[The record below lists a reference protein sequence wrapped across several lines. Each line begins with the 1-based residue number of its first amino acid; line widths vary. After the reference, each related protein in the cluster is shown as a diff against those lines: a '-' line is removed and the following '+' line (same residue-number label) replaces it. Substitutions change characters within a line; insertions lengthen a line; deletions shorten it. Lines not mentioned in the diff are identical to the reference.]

1 MPPRSDNEIDVPTD
15 AGTLIVPADATAE
28 ETAAIAAAVGA
39 HLRDREEAAAVAAAS
54 DGDDTWDGTR
64 WQFAGRLE
72 GLGGHSGRVP
82 RDVPTDGWSAAG
94 RLEGL

>member
-1 MPPRSDNEIDVPTD
+1 MPPSSDDETDVSAD
-15 AGTLIVPADATAE
+15 AGTLTVPADATAGE
-28 ETAAIAAAVGA
+28 AAAIAAAVGA